1 MLTAADHVNAYDMH
15 AFELVKP
22 SSIGFSIQKSRDL
35 HLAMFVVVGGPPKH
49 VKIEIIRIF

>member
-35 HLAMFVVVGGPPKH
+35 HLATFVVVGGPPKH